1 MSGRSRGRTLSNG
14 SNSSANSSTTSRR
27 RSNNDNNSNNNI
39 NNDIETSRKSKNRRN
54 GKKNMDFVIER
65 GSKPLV
71 AGNSEECS
79 PSTGCRTPLASI
91 LYSTKRNDHDISDT
105 VVRDI
110 RKKQCTAVPAL
121 PDVLITNTSI
131 QNPIFFG
138 ETFRNLR
145 EDMND
150 NSAHPLR
157 SALGLGS
164 ATVLG
169 VGKGTYEDGGVDM
182 KCQSPRTDELD
193 IDYLSFSSKS
203 SSTSPFHHP
212 SSSFDSVRGNVRE
225 DNDGVMRGDKTVD
238 ANDNDDS
245 ESEYYSDSNSSSG
258 NAAGTFYRL
267 LFFFSFSFLF
277 FTPYLFLFSF
287 PYFFLSL
294 LFLFSSVLFFIFLFI
309 FLLFLYYFSSVL
321 LIFFVILIG

>member
-150 NSAHPLR
+150 NSAHLLR

-258 NAAGTFYRL
+258 KAAGTFYRL
-267 LFFFSFSFLF
+267 LFFSLSLFYFLLLTFFSFPFLTFSYLF
-277 FTPYLFLFSF
+277 FFFFLPFYFLFSYLFFYFSCTIF
-287 PYFFLSL
+287 P
-294 LFLFSSVLFFIFLFI
+294 LFS
-309 FLLFLYYFSSVL
+309 
-321 LIFFVILIG
+321 